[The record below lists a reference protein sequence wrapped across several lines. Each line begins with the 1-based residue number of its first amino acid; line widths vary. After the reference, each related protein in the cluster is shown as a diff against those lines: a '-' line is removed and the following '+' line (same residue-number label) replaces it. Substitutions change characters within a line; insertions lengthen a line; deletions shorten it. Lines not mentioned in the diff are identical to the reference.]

1 MSTDIPDELLTAYVD
16 GRLSE
21 AERVRVE
28 QAIAEDARLAQR
40 VAQQRALRG
49 RLRNVFDGALRESL
63 PQRRVN
69 AARLESPAGPAQVID
84 LARVRAERARRP
96 ERRRFSIPRRATTA
110 IAASLIA
117 GVGAG
122 LLIQRLFA
130 SAAPTEF
137 RDGALLASGLLN
149 HALSEQLASAA
160 PGGTAVRLGLSY
172 HAKSGGFC
180 RTFTLENGHALAGLA
195 CRDQQRWRILTLI
208 ATDVPSP
215 GGGGG
220 GTTLRLPSNGLPP
233 PLLEAVNERTTGEP
247 LDATAEARARRG
259 GWH

>member
-1 MSTDIPDELLTAYVD
+1 MTTEIPDELLTAYVD

-21 AERVRVE
+21 AERKRIE
-28 QAIAEDARLAQR
+28 QAIAEDVRLAQR
-40 VAQQRALRG
+40 VAKQRALRG

-69 AARLESPAGPAQVID
+69 AGHLHSPAGPAQIID
-84 LARVRAERARRP
+84 LARVRAARARRP

-122 LLIQRLFA
+122 LLMQRLFA

-149 HALSEQLASAA
+149 HALSEQVSGAA
-160 PGGTAVRLGLSY
+160 PGASGVRLGLSY
-172 HAKSGGFC
+172 HAKTGGYC
-180 RTFTLENGHALAGLA
+180 RTFTLENGHAFAGLA
-195 CRDQQRWRILTLI
+195 CREQQRWRILTLI
-208 ATDVPSP
+208 ATDTPGPAGGAVSSRIASP
-215 GGGGG
+215 
-220 GTTLRLPSNGLPP
+220 GLPP
-233 PLLEAVNERTTGEP
+233 LLLETVSERTGGEP
-247 LDATAEARARRG
+247 LDATAEARARRN
-259 GWH
+259 GWR